1 MVYVNISIKN
11 NYKILYCIIYYL
23 YMNNLFWFKILKK
36 KNLTVEAAY
45 NLSRLYSDSEVYYAD
60 CRCGR

>member
-1 MVYVNISIKN
+1 
-11 NYKILYCIIYYL
+11 LYCIIYYL